1 MKARSGG
8 RGVVG
13 LALLGALVGCSSATP
28 HPTGSPSPS
37 DLAASAS
44 SGPSPSSSPT
54 PASLPE
60 PAAVAVI
67 AMGSATTTLS
77 LVDLGGQVLGSTDIG
92 ERQSAVEAIAPGGV
106 DFTAAGRLHQLTLGG
121 AVRDL
126 GPLPYAGFSERFAV
140 SPDGGSIA
148 YARQVDMSG
157 GSYRNQLWVDAIGA
171 PPRLLADRQV
181 TGTVHPTDAPV
192 QWFYEVEA
200 WTSRGIVI
208 GRLPEGI
215 GGYGPF
221 IDEGYRQY
229 TALVDPASG
238 TPSPLTTG
246 GGCPLS
252 EYAHDGSFTC
262 FRSGGDSGSGAT
274 SIELRRPG
282 AAGTLTWPLPA
293 AVFAG
298 DARYDPTRGRLA
310 YATVPVPAPQDDWQ
324 LHTTLRVLD
333 LTTGQTRVPSG
344 EGLQPLA
351 WTRDGH
357 LLAFRTETGPTTNQ
371 LRPLSL
377 VSVDPTTGATQTF
390 AHVGGD
396 VAGVVSQPQS

>member
-1 MKARSGG
+1 MKASSGG

-13 LALLGALVGCSSATP
+13 LALLGALVGCSSAAP
-28 HPTGSPSPS
+28 HPSGSPSGA
-37 DLAASAS
+37 AASS
-44 SGPSPSSSPT
+44 SAGSSPSSSPT
-54 PASLPE
+54 LAALPE

-67 AMGSATTTLS
+67 AMSSTTTTLS
-77 LVDLGGQVLGSTDIG
+77 LVDLRGRVLGSTDLG
-92 ERQSAVEAIAPGGV
+92 EPQSAVEAIAPGGV

-126 GPLPYAGFSERFAV
+126 GPLPYAGFNERFAV

-148 YARQVDMSG
+148 YARQMGMSSD
-157 GSYRNQLWVDAIGA
+157 SYHNQLWVDAIGA
-171 PPRLLADRQV
+171 PPRLLADRLV

-200 WTSRGIVI
+200 WTPQGIVI

-238 TPSPLTTG
+238 TPEPLTTG

-262 FRSGGDSGSGAT
+262 FRSHGDSGSGAT
-274 SIELRRPG
+274 SIELRRPV
-282 AAGTLTWPLPA
+282 AASALTWSLSA

-333 LTTGQTRVPSG
+333 LTTGQTRVLSG

-357 LLAFRTETGPTTNQ
+357 LLAFLRETGPATNQ
-371 LRPLSL
+371 LHPLSL
-377 VSVDPTTGATQTF
+377 VSVDPTTGATQIF
-390 AHVGGD
+390 AHLDGD
-396 VAGVVSQPQS
+396 ATGVVSRPQS